1 MPILN
6 LSEAQVVELVKQL
19 PPHQQ
24 RGALLALAEAAAAP
38 REERMRYAEE
48 QLRRVAADRG
58 LDWTNMTDEERERFV
73 DDVVHEDRQC
83 GK

>member
-1 MPILN
+1 MPNLK

-19 PPHQQ
+19 PPDQQ
-24 RGALLALAEAAAAP
+24 RGALLALAEAAGAL

-58 LDWTNMTDEERERFV
+58 LDWSNMTDEERERFV